1 LHFVAT
7 PGKKSGRIVV
17 VVNEI
22 CGSAADS
29 NRRLTMIRSSQPMN
43 RTCVCA
49 LIAGLALS
57 ASAWAGPLAA
67 GGFGAGAFGGAGIG
81 RNVAGAG
88 FGAGGYGDVGV
99 GRGVAAEGMAG
110 ASGQFEGRIAAP
122 TKVTQRVRSDVN
134 GAAQTGA
141 RAAGQA
147 RTDVN
152 GAAQTGAWAAGQ
164 ARTDVNGSMQSAGR
178 AAGQVDA
185 STTVAGSASARHG
198 GVQASGS
205 ASGQANAEAD
215 VRH

>member
-1 LHFVAT
+1 LHFVAS
-7 PGKKSGRIVV
+7 PGKKSRRIVV

-22 CGSAADS
+22 CGSTADS
-29 NRRLTMIRSSQPMN
+29 NRRLTMIRSSQRMN
-43 RTCVCA
+43 RTSVCA

-67 GGFGAGAFGGAGIG
+67 GGFGAGAFGSAGLG

-122 TKVTQRVRSDVN
+122 TNVTHRVRS
-134 GAAQTGA
+134 
-141 RAAGQA
+141 
-147 RTDVN
+147 DVN

-164 ARTDVNGSMQSAGR
+164 AQTDANASAQTAARAAGQVQTDVNGSMKHAGKVT
-178 AAGQVDA
+178 GQVDA
-185 STTVAGSASARHG
+185 WTGVAGSAGAGEG

-205 ASGQANAEAD
+205 ASGQANAQAD
-215 VRH
+215 VSR